1 MSGDDYS
8 SDMLNDE
15 MRCSVLLVT
24 GERGKASWVNGCN
37 FCFIYSYTQIVGRS
51 GRRVNV
57 KGKRCSCAPCDS
69 GVAVT

>member
-24 GERGKASWVNGCN
+24 GEGRGREEKLHG
-37 FCFIYSYTQIVGRS
+37 
-51 GRRVNV
+51 
-57 KGKRCSCAPCDS
+57 
-69 GVAVT
+69 